1 MEGTFRKLVTAGIA
15 LGALGLFA
23 GPAAADYIV
32 ELDTWNEADIQNSG
46 DIVEVIVGEDSGRTT
61 LTFQW
66 QEGDQGDDLWTAIGL
81 DTIYYNSDAL
91 VLMVL
96 DQDDNDVTADWK
108 LNFGGKN
115 AAGFG
120 SFLSKQSLEGGGTGG
135 IDPDSITLILDS
147 VVEFVPNSSGA
158 IFATHIRYGDDCSGW
173 VSDGQQDGPADASG
187 TCGARQLPEP
197 ASLALLGLG
206 LLGLAFLRRRI
217 PVSAR

>member
-1 MEGTFRKLVTAGIA
+1 MVKKLVSIGLA
-15 LGALGLFA
+15 LGALGLLA

-32 ELDTWNEADIQNSG
+32 ELDTWNEADIQDSG

-66 QEGDQGDDLWTAIGL
+66 QEGDKGDDLWTAIGL
-81 DTIYYNSDAL
+81 DTIFYNSDAL

-120 SFLSKQSLEGGGTGG
+120 SFLSRKSLEGGGTGG
-135 IDPDSITLILDS
+135 IDPDSITLILDG
-147 VVEFVPNSSGA
+147 VAEFVTNSSGA
-158 IFATHIRYGDDCSGW
+158 LFATHIRYGDDCSGW
-173 VSDGQQDGPADASG
+173 VSDGRRDGAAVTSG

-197 ASLALLGLG
+197 TPLALLGLG
-206 LLGLAFLRRRI
+206 LLGLAFLRRRT
-217 PVSAR
+217 PVSAA